1 MNNWLPYPKYK
12 PENTAAA
19 QKADYVV
26 LIPNPYYI
34 NKHGF
39 NENTP
44 RYRVEQALW
53 LGDKWQAIDYVY
65 YANYGNSFDV
75 KYFIQLPS
83 HS

>member
-1 MNNWLPYPKYK
+1 MSNWLPYPKYK

-19 QKADYVV
+19 QKADYAV
-26 LIPNPYYI
+26 LIPNPHYI
-34 NKHGF
+34 NKGGF

-44 RYRVEQALW
+44 RYRVELALW
-53 LGDKWQAIDYVY
+53 SGDEWRAIDYTY

-75 KYFIQLPS
+75 KFFIPLPP

>member
-12 PENTAAA
+12 PENTTTA

-26 LIPNPYYI
+26 LISNPYCI
-34 NKHGF
+34 NKGGF

-44 RYRVEQALW
+44 CYRVELALW
-53 LGDKWQAIDYVY
+53 LGDKWQPIDHTY

-75 KYFIQLPS
+75 KFFIPLPP
-83 HS
+83 HR